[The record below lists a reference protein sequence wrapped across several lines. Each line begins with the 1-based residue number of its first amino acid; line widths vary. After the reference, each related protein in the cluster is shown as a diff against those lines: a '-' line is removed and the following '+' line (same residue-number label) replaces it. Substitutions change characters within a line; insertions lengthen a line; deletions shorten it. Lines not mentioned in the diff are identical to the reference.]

1 MTRAALGPLTPVVT
15 PDVTDVLVNGPGQV
29 WVDGRGGLRR
39 VAVTALD
46 TEAQVRQLAQRLAA
60 AGGRRLDDACPYADV
75 RLPGGIRVHAV
86 LEALC
91 RGGTHVSLRV
101 PRPVPPRLADLAD
114 QGGLDPGTA
123 DVLAGAAAA
132 GEGIVVSGLTGSG
145 KTTLLAA
152 ALAHVPGDRRIVVV
166 EDAAEL
172 SVAHPHVVHL
182 EARQPNVEGAGGVGL
197 DVLVR
202 QALRMRPDHLVVGEV
217 RGPEVRDLV
226 SALSTGHAGATTVH
240 AAAPDAVPDRIGQ
253 LAEASGM
260 DAAAAVRRFR
270 AAMGLLVHVQR
281 DESGRRQVAGA
292 WGWGAGARLH
302 RRDGRG

>member
-1 MTRAALGPLTPVVT
+1 MTPAVLGPLAPVVL
-15 PDVTDVLVNGPGQV
+15 PDVTDILVNGPGQV

-46 TEAQVRQLAQRLAA
+46 SEAQVRQLAQRLAA
-60 AGGRRLDDACPYADV
+60 AGGRRLDDACPWVDV

-86 LEALC
+86 LAALC

-101 PRPVPPRLADLAD
+101 PRPAPPRLAELAAR
-114 QGGLDPGTA
+114 GALSAATTE
-123 DVLAGAAAA
+123 VLVTAAAA

-152 ALAHVPGDRRIVVV
+152 LLAHVPGDRRIVVV

-172 SVAHPHVVHL
+172 AVAHPHVVHL

-226 SALSTGHAGATTVH
+226 SALSTGHSGATTVH
-240 AAAPDAVPDRIGQ
+240 AGAPGDVPDRIGQ
-253 LAEASGM
+253 LAEASGL

-270 AAMGLLVHVQR
+270 AAVGVLVHVER
-281 DESGRRQVAGA
+281 DRTGDRRVTGA
-292 WGWGAGARLH
+292 WGWGSGGRLL
-302 RRDGRG
+302 RRDGTP

>member
-1 MTRAALGPLTPVVT
+1 VTPAVLGPLAPVVT

-29 WVDGRGGLRR
+29 WVDGPGGLRR

-86 LEALC
+86 LAALC

-101 PRPVPPRLADLAD
+101 PRPTPPRLAELAA
-114 QGGLDPGTA
+114 QGGLEPATA
-123 DVLAGAAAA
+123 EVLAHAAAA
-132 GEGIVVSGLTGSG
+132 GEGVAVSGLTGSG

-152 ALAHVPGDRRIVVV
+152 LLAHVPGDRRIVVV

-182 EARQPNVEGAGGVGL
+182 EARQPNVEGAGGIGL

-226 SALSTGHAGATTVH
+226 SALSTGHSGATTVH
-240 AAAPDAVPDRIGQ
+240 AAAPHDVADRIGQ
-253 LAEASGM
+253 LAEAGGLN
-260 DAAAAVRRFR
+260 ATAVVRRFR
-270 AAMGLLVHVQR
+270 AAVGLLVHVER
-281 DESGRRQVAGA
+281 DPSGRRRVTGA
-292 WGWGAGARLH
+292 WGWGSGDRLL
-302 RRDGRG
+302 RRDGP